1 MISLRPNWIRGAAL
15 AVLVLALLGGCRETE
30 QDRVLLYKKG
40 TYLGQSDQHLSDET
54 LSEIR
59 NRGRRQS
66 FDL

>member
-40 TYLGQSDQHLSDET
+40 TYLGKSDQQLSDET

>member
-1 MISLRPNWIRGAAL
+1 
-15 AVLVLALLGGCRETE
+15 VLVLALLGGCRETE

-40 TYLGQSDQHLSDET
+40 TYLGKADQHLSEET

>member
-30 QDRVLLYKKG
+30 QDRVLLFKKG
-40 TYLGQSDQHLSDET
+40 TYLGKSDQRLSEET
-54 LSEIR
+54 LLEIR
-59 NRGRRQS
+59 DRGRRQG

>member
-1 MISLRPNWIRGAAL
+1 MMSFRPTWIRGAAL

-40 TYLGQSDQHLSDET
+40 TYLGKADQHLSEET

-59 NRGRRQS
+59 KVVFEQT
-66 FDL
+66 FVL

>member
-1 MISLRPNWIRGAAL
+1 MISFRPTWIRGAAL

-40 TYLGQSDQHLSDET
+40 TYLGKTDQLLSEET
-54 LSEIR
+54 LSELR
-59 NRGRRQS
+59 ERGRRQS

>member
-1 MISLRPNWIRGAAL
+1 MEISRPAVFRGLAFAAL
-15 AVLVLALLGGCRETE
+15 AMLLLAGCREHE
-30 QDRVLLYKKG
+30 QNRVLLYKKG
-40 TYLGQSDQHLSDET
+40 TYLGAEDQSLSEET